1 MAAPVVDRVPSEI
14 VVSRTGLA
22 CSWAAIL
29 IIAAGKAGIRA
40 GGRVRGH
47 GRGRRWLG
55 GGACAGW
62 GPARRTIVL
71 PRQSRAAGQRRQ
83 MASAAAIAA
92 RTIQMTVPPASTLST
107 FAMKTP
113 GGARVSSIH
122 RSHWWSADRTDDGV
136 AATTAISA
144 AARARQTRPA
154 IIQPGA
160 ASLSR
165 LPWPSDRLR
174 VTSVSCPA
182 WFIVVAAMAWGYCP

>member
-1 MAAPVVDRVPSEI
+1 MAAPVVDRVLSEI

-22 CSWAAIL
+22 CGWAAIL

-47 GRGRRWLG
+47 GPGRRWLG

-62 GPARRTIVL
+62 GPARRTTVL
-71 PRQSRAAGQRRQ
+71 PSQSRAAGQRRQ

-107 FAMKTP
+107 FATKTP
-113 GGARVSSIH
+113 DGARISSIH
-122 RSHWWSADRTDDGV
+122 RSHWWSAGCTNNGV
-136 AATTAISA
+136 RATMAISA
-144 AARARQTRPA
+144 LARARQATPPSTQA
-154 IIQPGA
+154 GA

-165 LPWPSDRLR
+165 PPWPPDRLR
-174 VTSVSCPA
+174 VSSGSCPGWLIGMKA
-182 WFIVVAAMAWGYCP
+182 TAPGYCP